1 MTTRVRL
8 LFADGLRTGGG
19 DSTICAEAGIRELW
33 GGKDMRIAA
42 LTCRSFYS
50 LLRGA
55 VSVLRW
61 VQKVAEYGYGA
72 VALADVNSM
81 SGVVDLCKAAGEADI
96 RPIVGVEI
104 LTESRRA
111 ILLAEDRRGY
121 ANLCRI
127 TTARNLNTDFDLVGQ
142 LRIDS
147 RGVICISSQPKL
159 LDELKT
165 VLPTGYLFAGCG
177 DSQAVERAT
186 AHGWEPIAW
195 TGINW
200 LQEGDAEIARLL
212 ARIRQLSVAGSGPQD
227 ESGFGTLV
235 PAKQVE
241 EEFRRSR
248 RALEN
253 ADRLVERCNLRLLNG
268 KSILPKVDLGKGT
281 TSDRELARLCHLG
294 MARKYNPVRH
304 EVVKRLEYEL
314 ATVKKNGFTDYFLV
328 VHEIV
333 NFAKRENIPVEVRG
347 SAAGSLIAHVLGF
360 TRVCPI
366 ENRLYFERFMNPGR
380 TDCPDID
387 IDLCWRRR
395 DEVIRFCYEHWGFE
409 RVAMV
414 CNINRY
420 RLRSAIR
427 DVGRAMGLEPVQI
440 NQLAHEGKIK
450 RTSPVYRLAER
461 LVGIPRHLGVHCGG
475 IVVTPEPVCE
485 IAPLERANKGVII
498 TQYDKDAVEAV
509 GLVKIDLLGNR
520 SLSTVNEAI
529 QIVNS
534 QRNGNGSN
542 NGGSVSLVTDSLP
555 GRVAANA
562 INNTVPDISPG
573 GSAPSP
579 LAFSALS
586 QQHEKEEHSPAAI
599 VARASCPCSSPLRV
613 GIGEESVATCWGD
626 GPTPAWRLNSLAV
639 RKSSDTQC
647 DGLRR
652 GASPLPCYWP
662 KAKNAGVSGAEPLRS
677 TVFDPNDRKTA
688 DMLSAG
694 DSLGVFQ
701 SESPGMR
708 QLLRGL
714 KVRSKKDLA
723 IALSLIRPGP
733 ASGGMKGEFI
743 ERHVHGKPFQY
754 LHPKIAGLL
763 GDTYGVMLYQ
773 EDVMRIAVEVAG
785 YTVADA
791 DRFRSEVSK
800 KVSPSRLQAQYV
812 DFVRVRAQ
820 QAGIDPRSAE
830 AIWDE
835 VLRFAAYSYCKAHAT
850 VYANIAWETAWMKA
864 HYPRE
869 FYCSL
874 LNNHQGMY
882 PLRVYVWDAKR
893 HGIKVLPP
901 HVNRS
906 EIEWSLRDGAI
917 QAGLNIVKGLTGAT
931 SRAIVEQR
939 RVRSFRDLAD
949 LRRRVRFRKPELK
962 NLIHVGAC
970 DGLGST
976 RPVMLSSLRFD
987 PPSQEPML
995 FDVHRVPS
1003 ARILPDYD
1011 GIAKLEAEL
1020 DVTGVPF
1027 GMHPAVLLPRRYVTA
1042 SRLRGLLGRK
1052 VAVAGF
1058 VATARR
1064 ARTGDNRV
1072 MGFVTL
1078 EDATGM
1084 IEVSFFPDKLALYR
1098 TICSYGGPVWVA
1110 GNVTEH
1116 LSSISIDCAGCGR
1129 IA

>member
-1 MTTRVRL
+1 
-8 LFADGLRTGGG
+8 
-19 DSTICAEAGIRELW
+19 
-33 GGKDMRIAA
+33 MRIAA
-42 LTCRSFYS
+42 LTCRSYYS

-55 VSVLRW
+55 VSVSRW

-72 VALADVNSM
+72 VSLADVNSM
-81 SGVVDLCKAAGEADI
+81 SGVVDLCKAAEQADL

-111 ILLAEDRRGY
+111 ILLAEDSQGY
-121 ANLCRI
+121 GNLCRI
-127 TTARNLNTDFDLVGQ
+127 TTARNLVPDFDLVEQ

-147 RGVICISSQPKL
+147 RGVICICAQPGL
-159 LDELKT
+159 LSELKT
-165 VLPTGYLFAGCG
+165 ILPAGCLFAGCG
-177 DSQAVERAT
+177 DAQAVEEAT
-186 AHGWEPIAW
+186 ARRFEPIAW
-195 TGINW
+195 TAVNW
-200 LQEGDAEIARLL
+200 LENEDIEIAKIL
-212 ARIRQLSVAGSGPQD
+212 ARIRQLRVEGSGPQD
-227 ESGFGTLV
+227 DCGFKTLV
-235 PAKQVE
+235 TAKQME
-241 EEFRRSR
+241 AEFRHCP
-248 RALEN
+248 RALAN
-253 ADRLVERCNLRLLNG
+253 ADKLVERCSFRLLSG
-268 KSILPKVDLGKGT
+268 KPILPKIELAPGT
-281 TSDRELARLCHLG
+281 TSERELARLCHLG
-294 MARKYNPVRH
+294 LAGKYSPARH
-304 EVVKRLEYEL
+304 EVIKRLEYEL
-314 ATVKKNGFTDYFLV
+314 ATIRKNGFTDYFLV

-333 NFAKRENIPVEVRG
+333 NFAKQNRIPVEVRG
-347 SAAGSLIAHVLGF
+347 SAAGSLVSHVLGF

-395 DEVIRFCYEHWGFE
+395 DQVIRFCYERWGFE

-427 DVGRAMGLEPVQI
+427 DVGRALGLEPVQI
-440 NQLAHEGKIK
+440 NQLAREGKIK
-450 RTSPVYRLAER
+450 RTSPVYRLAEK

-475 IVVTPEPVCE
+475 IVVTPSPVCR
-485 IAPLERANKGVII
+485 IVPLERANKGVII
-498 TQYDKDAVEAV
+498 TQYDKDAAEAV

-520 SLSTVNEAI
+520 ALSTVNEAI
-529 QIVNS
+529 QIVNAN
-534 QRNGNGSN
+534 RNSN
-542 NGGSVSLVTDSLP
+542 RRITGDGGLVAVS
-555 GRVAANA
+555 
-562 INNTVPDISPG
+562 G

-579 LAFSALS
+579 PAFSALS
-586 QQHEKEEHSPAAI
+586 QQHGNRDRSLNSQAAT
-599 VARASCPCSSPLRV
+599 VLCLCTSSPGKEAV
-613 GIGEESVATCWGD
+613 
-626 GPTPAWRLNSLAV
+626 LAV
-639 RKSSDTQC
+639 QELAVAQ
-647 DGLRR
+647 DGKVGQGSLFL
-652 GASPLPCYWP
+652 SCHWP
-662 KAKNAGVSGAEPLRS
+662 KAKNAGGSGAELPRS
-677 TVFDPNDRKTA
+677 FSFDPNDGKTA
-688 DMLSAG
+688 NMLSEG

-714 KVRSKKDLA
+714 KVRDKGDLA

-733 ASGGMKGEFI
+733 ASGGMKTEFI

-763 GDTYGVMLYQ
+763 GDTYGVMLFQ

-800 KVSPSRLQAQYV
+800 KVPSARLQAQYV

-820 QAGIDPRSAE
+820 RAGIDRKTAE

-850 VYANIAWETAWMKA
+850 VYANIAWQTAWLKA
-864 HYPRE
+864 HYPPA

-893 HGIKVLPP
+893 HGVPVLPP
-901 HVNRS
+901 HVNHS
-906 EIEWSLRDGAI
+906 EIEWSLQDGAI
-917 QAGLNIVKGLTGAT
+917 RAGLNLVKELSAAT
-931 SRAIVEQR
+931 AQAILSQR
-939 RVRSFRDLAD
+939 RIRSFNDLED
-949 LRRRVRFRKPELK
+949 LRRRVRFRRPEMK
-962 NLIHVGAC
+962 NLIHVGTC

-976 RPVMLSSLRFD
+976 RPAMLNSLRHAVS
-987 PPSQEPML
+987 SQEQPML
-995 FDVHRVPS
+995 FDIYRDRRVE
-1003 ARILPDYD
+1003 ILPDYD

-1027 GMHPAVLLPRRYVTA
+1027 SMHPAVLLPKRYATA
-1042 SRLRGLLGRK
+1042 ERLRDWVGRR
-1052 VAVAGF
+1052 ATVAGF

-1064 ARTGDNRV
+1064 ARTNDDRV

-1078 EDATGM
+1078 EDATGLA
-1084 IEVSFFPDKLALYR
+1084 EVSFFPDKLPLYK
-1098 TICSYGGPVWVA
+1098 TICSCGGPVWVA
-1110 GNVTEH
+1110 GKVTEH
-1116 LSSISIDCAGCGR
+1116 LSSVSVDCSDCGR
-1129 IA
+1129 VA

>member
-1 MTTRVRL
+1 
-8 LFADGLRTGGG
+8 
-19 DSTICAEAGIRELW
+19 
-33 GGKDMRIAA
+33 MRIAA

-50 LLRGA
+50 LLRGS
-55 VSVLRW
+55 VSVQRW
-61 VQKVAEYGYGA
+61 VQKAVEYGYGA

-81 SGVVDLCKAAGEADI
+81 SGVVDLCKAAREVDI
-96 RPIVGVEI
+96 QPILGVEI

-111 ILLAEDRRGY
+111 ILLAEDSRGY
-121 ANLCRI
+121 GNLCRI
-127 TTARNLNTDFDLVGQ
+127 TTARNLNADFDLARQ
-142 LRIDS
+142 LRIDPS
-147 RGVICISSQPKL
+147 GVICIGSQANG

-165 VLPTGYLFAGCG
+165 AIPAGYLFVGCS
-177 DSQAVERAT
+177 DSKAVEWAT
-186 AHGWEPIAW
+186 KHGLEPIAW
-195 TGINW
+195 TGANW
-200 LQEGDAEIARLL
+200 LETDDVEIAKLL
-212 ARIRQLSVAGSGPQD
+212 ARIRQLSASGSGSLED
-227 ESGFGTLV
+227 CSFGALV

-241 EEFRRSR
+241 EEFRRCP

-253 ADRLVERCNLRLLNG
+253 ADRLVERCSFRLLPG
-268 KSILPKVDLGKGT
+268 APILPKVGLGEKT

-294 MARKYNPVRH
+294 MARRYNPVRH

-333 NFAKRENIPVEVRG
+333 NFAKGRNIPVEVRG

-387 IDLCWRRR
+387 VDLCWRRR
-395 DEVIRFCYEHWGFE
+395 EEVIRFCYEHWGLE

-414 CNINRY
+414 CNVNRY

-427 DVGRAMGLEPVQI
+427 DVGRALGLAPVQI
-440 NQLAHEGKIK
+440 NQLAREGKIK

-461 LVGIPRHLGVHCGG
+461 LVGIPRHLGIHCGG
-475 IVVTPEPVCE
+475 IVVTPGPVCQ

-498 TQYDKDAVEAV
+498 TQYDKDAAEAI

-520 SLSTVNEAI
+520 ALSTVNEAI
-529 QIVNS
+529 QIVRS
-534 QRNGNGSN
+534 RGNDAGA
-542 NGGSVSLVTDSLP
+542 VE
-555 GRVAANA
+555 
-562 INNTVPDISPG
+562 
-573 GSAPSP
+573 SAVEEAVKGVGPS
-579 LAFSALS
+579 
-586 QQHEKEEHSPAAI
+586 H
-599 VARASCPCSSPLRV
+599 
-613 GIGEESVATCWGD
+613 T
-626 GPTPAWRLNSLAV
+626 
-639 RKSSDTQC
+639 
-647 DGLRR
+647 
-652 GASPLPCYWP
+652 
-662 KAKNAGVSGAEPLRS
+662 RS
-677 TVFDPNDRKTA
+677 TGIRRTTCEPPKPTGKLQWGFDPNDGKTA

-714 KVRSKKDLA
+714 KVRGKKDLA

-733 ASGGMKGEFI
+733 ASGGMKNEFI
-743 ERHVHGKPFQY
+743 ERHVHAKPFQS

-800 KVSPSRLQAQYV
+800 KVSASRLQAQYV

-820 QAGIDPRSAE
+820 QAGIDRRTAE

-850 VYANIAWETAWMKA
+850 VYANIAWETAWLKA
-864 HYPRE
+864 HYPHE

-882 PLRVYVWDAKR
+882 PVRVYVWDAKR

-901 HVNRS
+901 HVNHS
-906 EIEWSLRDGAI
+906 EVEWSLRDSAI
-917 QAGLNIVKGLTGAT
+917 RAGLNLVKGLTLAT

-939 RVRSFRDLAD
+939 RLRSFRDLTD
-949 LRRRVRFRKPELK
+949 LRRRVKFRRPELK

-976 RPVMLSSLRFD
+976 RPAMLNGLRFGL
-987 PPSQEPML
+987 PSQEPML
-995 FDVHRVPS
+995 FDTYAPP
-1003 ARILPDYD
+1003 AENLPDYD
-1011 GIAKLEAEL
+1011 AIAALEAEL
-1020 DVTGVPF
+1020 DVTGISF
-1027 GMHPAVLLPRRYVTA
+1027 GMHPAGLLPKYYVPA
-1042 SRLRGLLGRK
+1042 ARLRRCLGRK
-1052 VAVAGF
+1052 VRVAGF

-1064 ARTGDNRV
+1064 ARTSDNRV

-1084 IEVSFFPDKLALYR
+1084 TEVSFFPDKLSLYR

-1116 LSSISIDCAGCGR
+1116 LSSIGVDCSACGR